1 MTAQKQRLDRV
12 IAGWQNRGHWPHAL
26 MLSGASTGVM
36 IELALGLAKQRLC
49 ESQKTCGSCQ
59 SCRWFDGGN
68 HLDFHLLA
76 SPPTAQEFG
85 LRIDQEDD
93 GTRRVIKKEVIAS
106 QLRRLALRSRVEGGW
121 RVLLLVH
128 PEELHTAA
136 ANALLKTL
144 EEPGEAVF
152 FILVSAQPRA
162 VLETIIS
169 RCQQLNLPPPS
180 RDELARKH
188 LAAGEEQSNAITL
201 AELERRGL
209 LMGSEELSAMR
220 IDAMSWLQAI
230 AAGQEHGRLLALDRM
245 NKASDPDR
253 MMGLCLSLTL
263 DLMRLQSGMQ
273 HQALTHSDLA
283 EVLTPIAGAGPWLD
297 LAQTIADAR
306 PALRRNLRIQT
317 LLMGASL

>member
-1 MTAQKQRLDRV
+1 
-12 IAGWQNRGHWPHAL
+12 
-26 MLSGASTGVM
+26 ML
-36 IELALGLAKQRLC
+36 ELAFGLAKQRLC
-49 ESQKTCGSCQ
+49 EEGNACDACR

-76 SPPTAQEFG
+76 SPPTAQDLN
-85 LRIDQEDD
+85 LRLDEEHS
-93 GTRRVIKKEVIAS
+93 GTRRQIKKEAIAAV
-106 QLRRLALRSRVEGGW
+106 LRRLALRAHVEGGW
-121 RVLLLVH
+121 RVLVLVH

-144 EEPGEAVF
+144 EEPGDSVF

-180 RDELARKH
+180 RDGLAAKH
-188 LAAGEEQSNAITL
+188 RAAGEAENSAPTL

-209 LMGSEELSAMR
+209 MLNGEELAVMR
-220 IDAMSWLQAI
+220 ADAMAWLQAI
-230 AAGQEHGRLLALDRM
+230 AKGEEHNRLLALDRM

-273 HQALTHSDLA
+273 QHALTHRDLA
-283 EVLTPIAGAGPWLD
+283 DALAPMATAGAWLG